1 MDQVARIRSFNR
13 TVTSRI
19 GALDTSFLGRRRPLG
34 ACRLL
39 FEIGPEGAEIRG
51 LRSRLGLDS
60 GYLSR
65 LLRGLEGEGLIRTG
79 SSPDDARV
87 RYATLTA
94 AGRRELTLLN
104 RLSDAAAE
112 SLLAA
117 LSERERVELT
127 DAMGTVERL
136 LRASTIRVEVED
148 VRTRNAQW
156 CLARYFDELGA
167 RFEAGFDPA
176 RSISAST
183 EELSPPRGYFLV
195 ARLQGEPVGCGA
207 LKLTAGGVAEI
218 KRMWV
223 AASTRGLG
231 IGRRILAFLEE
242 LARHRRVRV
251 LRLETNK
258 TLSEAQALYRSSG
271 YREVP
276 AFNDEP
282 YAHHWFE
289 KVLRAGTA

>member
-51 LRSRLGLDS
+51 LRSRMGLDS